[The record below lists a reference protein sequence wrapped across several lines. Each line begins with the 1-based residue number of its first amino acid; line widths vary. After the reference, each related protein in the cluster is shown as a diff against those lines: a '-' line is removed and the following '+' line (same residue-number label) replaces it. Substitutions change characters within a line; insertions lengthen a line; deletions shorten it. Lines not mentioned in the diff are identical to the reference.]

1 MKKPAL
7 PLWYFWTNAAVQYDR
22 LVWWGCT
29 PNYHDLLYHQL
40 ILNLV
45 QHWQQLRLSWTDFP
59 TKHIQQDNLWN
70 QGIPELGNLCHGAF
84 YAKFVNRLLL
94 HIYIYI
100 YMYVCILLIV
110 DTMILKL
117 KSWFKSSLPTVK
129 SWSTGQRVGLRE
141 SHHFRTHLEMHNF
154 NF

>member
-100 YMYVCILLIV
+100 YVCMYSSNCRYNDFKIEI
-110 DTMILKL
+110 MIQI
-117 KSWFKSSLPTVK
+117 KSSYSQILEHRTA
-129 SWSTGQRVGLRE
+129 SRLERE
-141 SHHFRTHLEMHNF
+141 SSFSYSPWNA
-154 NF
+154 

>member
-22 LVWWGCT
+22 VLWWGCT

-45 QHWQQLRLSWTDFP
+45 QHWQQLQLSWTDFP

-100 YMYVCILLIV
+100 YICMYSSNCRYNDFKIEI
-110 DTMILKL
+110 MIQI
-117 KSWFKSSLPTVK
+117 KSSYSQILEHRTA
-129 SWSTGQRVGLRE
+129 SRLERE
-141 SHHFRTHLEMHNF
+141 SSFSYSPWNA
-154 NF
+154 

>member
-100 YMYVCILLIV
+100 YIYVCMYSSNCRYNDFKIEI
-110 DTMILKL
+110 MIQI
-117 KSWFKSSLPTVK
+117 KSSYSQILEHRTA
-129 SWSTGQRVGLRE
+129 SRLERE
-141 SHHFRTHLEMHNF
+141 SSFSYSPWNA
-154 NF
+154 